1 MLRFVNGALLALT
14 MTALPAAITHP
25 GDTDSMGCHVDRRTG
40 ARHCH

>member
-1 MLRFVNGALLALT
+1 MLRFVIGALLALT
-14 MTALPAAITHP
+14 LAAPLTAVAHP